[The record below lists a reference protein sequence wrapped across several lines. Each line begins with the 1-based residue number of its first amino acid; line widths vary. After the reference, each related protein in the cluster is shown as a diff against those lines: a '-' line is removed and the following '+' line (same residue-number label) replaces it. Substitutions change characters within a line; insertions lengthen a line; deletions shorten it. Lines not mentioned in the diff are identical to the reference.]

1 MQLLRYRKDV
11 IQDGSVDRG
20 ASILREPSPPNS
32 DCETEIVS
40 EEDQGNDSDGGASD
54 VSVVKIMSDDPM
66 AAARA
71 AAILK
76 MVRMVHSLLIIF
88 SLTGMIGLRL
98 DKLLPSPKCMS
109 AYSIFAS
116 VSYTAS
122 VLS

>member
-1 MQLLRYRKDV
+1 M
-11 IQDGSVDRG
+11 DRG

-88 SLTGMIGLRL
+88 SLTGMNWVARLRHGSTEAQKAENVRWWHFKGLQL
-98 DKLLPSPKCMS
+98 TKGH
-109 AYSIFAS
+109 ATVA
-116 VSYTAS
+116 
-122 VLS
+122 